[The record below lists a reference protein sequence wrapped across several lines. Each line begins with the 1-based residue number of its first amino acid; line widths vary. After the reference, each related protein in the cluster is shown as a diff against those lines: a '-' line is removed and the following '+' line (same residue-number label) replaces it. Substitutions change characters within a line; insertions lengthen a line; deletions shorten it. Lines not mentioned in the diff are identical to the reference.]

1 LSWHVRFA
9 KWPVLVAIAVVAVA
23 YFLQDDFVRI
33 CLMSLKHFVPFA
45 KAPAPNVLTNSGY
58 LRVVSCRLIWW
69 ALIGWLVF
77 WIDPESLAQI
87 IALKPGAPREFLGG
101 LAIGVLAM
109 TAIILTTV
117 VVGDA
122 HLTQAPGSSW
132 EHAVFGARWLIA
144 EIVGAAGEELLYRGL
159 IFLLAARLI
168 GAPGAAVV
176 SALVFV
182 LDHGGNPGASA
193 IWMVRL
199 FAASLLLSYS
209 VVRTKALWW
218 AIGYHAG
225 WNFGSAPTFGAA
237 GSGYINQGHILTY
250 IPVGSRLMTGGSV
263 GPEGS
268 ILAFFAVLIAT
279 CALIITVPSAER
291 TSKRLL

>member
-1 LSWHVRFA
+1 MGWHVRFA

-33 CLMSLKHFVPFA
+33 CLMLLKHFVSFA

-58 LRVVSCRLIWW
+58 LRVVFCRLIWW
-69 ALIGWLVF
+69 VLIGWLVF
-77 WIDPESLAQI
+77 RIDPESLAQTI
-87 IALKPGAPREFLGG
+87 TLRPHATREFLGG

-109 TAIILTTV
+109 AAIILTTV

-132 EHAVFGARWLIA
+132 EHVVFGARWLIA

-168 GAPGAAVV
+168 GAPGAAAV
-176 SALVFV
+176 SALIFV
-182 LDHGGNPGASA
+182 VDHGGNPGASA

-199 FAASLLLSYS
+199 FAAGLLLAYS

-250 IPVGSRLMTGGSV
+250 IPVGSRLMTGGNV

-268 ILAFFAVLIAT
+268 ILAFVAVLIAT
-279 CALIITVPSAER
+279 CALIITVPPAER
-291 TSKRLL
+291 ASKQLR